1 MSVFESGVFMYRA
14 VISNEFIKKHVQM
27 FISIGS
33 LPGRAYYRM
42 LVVDWKIVL

>member
-33 LPGRAYYRM
+33 LPGTIGC
-42 LVVDWKIVL
+42 LLLTGK